1 MPSYRDRAAERRQ
14 VFYQPAIPLPEESR
28 AAPKRKFAKAP
39 TPPPPKPAPGPAP
52 GEDGNNK
59 GNQLLKKMGWTEGTG
74 LGLEGEGRQ
83 APVQTF
89 LFAEKAGI
97 GASKGKDTANYTGFE
112 AYGHF
117 AKDSVGRFALRD
129 APILTTT
136 KPRLSIGTSRQND
149 NAMIYVFPICT
160 TRKGFM
166 TEPFN
171 YPTNH
176 LAESTLFAQVSVL
189 LKGSVEASSDLGKAF
204 VPDHEVIGTHQR
216 RILQT
221 SFVKV

>member
-97 GASKGKDTANYTGFE
+97 GASKGKDTATYNGFE
-112 AYGHF
+112 AYGHY
-117 AKDSVGRFALRD
+117 AKDSVCCSETHRAL
-129 APILTTT
+129 ILTTM
-136 KPRLSIGTSRQND
+136 KPRLLTDTARRNES
-149 NAMIYVFPICT
+149 ALIYVVAACT
-160 TRKGFM
+160 TSK
-166 TEPFN
+166 
-171 YPTNH
+171 
-176 LAESTLFAQVSVL
+176 
-189 LKGSVEASSDLGKAF
+189 
-204 VPDHEVIGTHQR
+204 
-216 RILQT
+216 
-221 SFVKV
+221 